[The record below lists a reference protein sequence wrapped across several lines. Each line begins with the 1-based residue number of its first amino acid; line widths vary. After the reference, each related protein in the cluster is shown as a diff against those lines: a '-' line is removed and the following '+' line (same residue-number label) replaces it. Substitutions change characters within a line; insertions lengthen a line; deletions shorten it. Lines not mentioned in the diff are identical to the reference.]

1 MAKCEE
7 IRAIIRLVLVL
18 MKNKI
23 AKQINEKIIM
33 MKKFMIFINHV
44 VIH

>member
-1 MAKCEE
+1 MAKCDE

-33 MKKFMIFINHV
+33 MKKFMIFINHE

>member
-33 MKKFMIFINHV
+33 MKKFMIFINHE